1 MYYYGSTF
9 YFLLFDKHFKEK
21 GDIMSH
27 TITVALA
34 GNPNIGKTTLLN
46 ALTGSRY
53 SVGNWAGVTVEK
65 KEAHLTHKN
74 QAITLVDLPGTYSL
88 SAYSLDESIARNYIV
103 TENPDII
110 LNIVDASNLE
120 RNLYLTLQLLE
131 LGKPVILALNMM
143 DSAKKKGISIDLKKL
158 SSTLKIPVVPIIAAK
173 GTGLNDILNAI
184 VTTNQTDCN
193 PKPFNYNPS
202 IETLITDLQSQLTD
216 MPSKYYAPNRWLALK
231 LLEGDTGILETMR
244 DINLNYHTT
253 ETIANTIIDEKYEY
267 ISQVVSTV
275 IHTNDTAQLTASEK
289 IDRFVTHKWLGIP
302 IFALIMFSI
311 FYFTFTLV
319 GDPLKDLLS
328 VFFTYVSGL
337 AASGLSALGVASWL
351 QSLILDGILNGVFG
365 VLTFL
370 PNIACLFIALTILE
384 DSGYMA
390 RVAFIM
396 DQIMKR
402 IGLNGKAII
411 PMLLGFGCSVPAIM
425 GARTL
430 EDEKDRLTTIL
441 INPFISCSAR
451 LPIYTLFAA
460 AFFPGKEAFVIFT
473 LYMLGIVVAILVA
486 LIFKRTLFKS
496 EPTPFIM
503 ELPPYHMPSF
513 KNVWAQVWD
522 KLQGFL
528 IKAGTIIFAA
538 SAILWFLLNFNFSGP
553 SEISASFGAMIG
565 GLIAP
570 IFTPLGFG
578 TWQASLSLLAGIT
591 AKEVV
596 VSNML
601 IIYGLGDP
609 SNIAAFHAALAGS
622 FTPLSAYSFLVFCLL
637 YVPCVATIGT
647 IRRETNS
654 LKWTLFSV
662 FYQTGVAWLVSFA
675 IYSIGKLFGF

>member
-1 MYYYGSTF
+1 
-9 YFLLFDKHFKEK
+9 
-21 GDIMSH
+21 MSH
-27 TITVALA
+27 SITVALA

-46 ALTGSRY
+46 ALTGSKY

-88 SAYSLDESIARNYIV
+88 SAYSMDESIARNYIIK
-103 TENPDII
+103 ENPDVI

-143 DSAKKKGISIDLKKL
+143 DSAEKKGISLDLKTL
-158 SSTLKIPVVPIIAAK
+158 ASILKIPVVPIVAYK
-173 GTGLNDILNAI
+173 GTGLNDVLNCIINTKAILPNA
-184 VTTNQTDCN
+184 
-193 PKPFNYNPS
+193 KPFSYNDN
-202 IETLITDLQSQLTD
+202 IENRIEQLEAQLVNH
-216 MPSKYYAPNRWLALK
+216 PNQFYAPTRWIALK
-231 LLEGDTGILETMR
+231 ILEGDTSIIDTLGGIPLEYT
-244 DINLNYHTT
+244 TT
-253 ETIANTIIDEKYEY
+253 EALANTIIDEKYEY
-267 ISQVVSTV
+267 ISQVVTKA
-275 IHTNDTAQLTASEK
+275 IETKQKQEPTTSEK
-289 IDRFVTHKWLGIP
+289 IDRFITHKWLGIP
-302 IFALIMFSI
+302 LFALIMFSI

-328 VFFTYVSGL
+328 VFFSYLSQFV
-337 AASGLSALGVASWL
+337 ASGLSALGIANWL
-351 QSLILDGILNGVFG
+351 QSLIVDGILNGVFG

-384 DSGYMA
+384 DSGYMS

-430 EDEKDRLTTIL
+430 ENEKDRLTTIL
-441 INPFISCSAR
+441 VNPFISCSAR

-460 AFFPGKEAFVIFT
+460 AFFPGKEAFVIFS
-473 LYMLGIVVAILVA
+473 LYMLGIIVAILVA

-496 EPTPFIM
+496 DATPFIM
-503 ELPPYHMPSF
+503 ELPPYHMPSI
-513 KNVWAQVWD
+513 KNVWTQVWD
-522 KLQGFL
+522 KLEGFL

-538 SAILWFLLNFNFSGP
+538 SAILWVLLNFNFSGP
-553 SEISASFGAMIG
+553 SEISESFGAIIG
-565 GLIAP
+565 GFIAP
-570 IFTPLGFG
+570 LFAPLGFG
-578 TWQASLSLLAGIT
+578 TWQASLSLLAGIS

-609 SNIAAFHAALAGS
+609 SNVAAFHAALSAS
-622 FTPLSAYSFLVFCLL
+622 FTQLSAYSFLVFCLL

-654 LKWTLFSV
+654 MKWTLFSV
-662 FYQTGVAWLVSFA
+662 FYQTGVAWLVSFL
-675 IYSIGKLFGF
+675 IYSIGKILGF